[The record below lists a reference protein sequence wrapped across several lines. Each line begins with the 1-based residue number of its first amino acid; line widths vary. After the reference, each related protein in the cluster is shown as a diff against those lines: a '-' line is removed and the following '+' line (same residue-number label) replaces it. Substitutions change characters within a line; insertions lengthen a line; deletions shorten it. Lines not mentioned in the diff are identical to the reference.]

1 MDHVEKTHG
10 SLPPREAK
18 PQTSGPQAPIGRDPW
33 IAEAI
38 VTAWQKVF
46 PPQPLERVM
55 PATLMARASLAILI
69 PLILV
74 QVISTYVFF
83 DNHLSAVT
91 ERIEEDLAGDLA
103 GVSMAFADLRDPA
116 DRDRVINNAR
126 KAMGFEISFLPGAVL
141 KDERAVHNEK
151 DANKLDL
158 IGASLKRAVWQV
170 VGRSFLIDRLKYR
183 NASPGLVLVQIQQDD
198 GLLDILVPRSRI
210 QAGGNSTLVFVMWL
224 TGSSVLLFGVAT
236 VYLRSQVASVRRLA
250 RAAEAFG
257 KGREVH
263 NFPEEGALEV
273 RQAARAFTIMR
284 ERIQRQ
290 IAQRTEML
298 AGVSHDLRTP
308 LTRMK
313 LQLAMMTGATAEDV
327 TAMRDDVTEM
337 ERMLESYLAFA
348 RGDGAETAVASA
360 PAELLADVV
369 ARFRREGADIALD
382 LGNLPARMPL
392 KPIALGRCL
401 GNLIANAVRYGRK
414 VRVSAAQ
421 VAGFMHIDVDDDGPG
436 IPADKREEVFRAFH
450 RLEPSRN
457 TRTGGIGLGLT
468 IARDLVHSMGGD
480 VTLATSP
487 LGGLRATLR
496 IPL

>member
-1 MDHVEKTHG
+1 MK
-10 SLPPREAK
+10 
-18 PQTSGPQAPIGRDPW
+18 
-33 IAEAI
+33 
-38 VTAWQKVF
+38 AWQRLF
-46 PPQPLERVM
+46 PPQPLERMM
-55 PATLMARASLAILI
+55 PATLMARVSLVILI

-74 QVISTYVFF
+74 QVISTYVFYY
-83 DNHLSAVT
+83 NHLFAVT

-103 GVSMAFADLRDPA
+103 AMSYAFTDLRDA
-116 DRDRVINNAR
+116 GQRERLVGNAKR
-126 KAMGFEISFLPGAVL
+126 AMGLDISFLPGATIT
-141 KDERAVHNEK
+141 DDRAVHTEH
-151 DANKLDL
+151 DADT
-158 IGASLKRAVWQV
+158 SLERAVWQV
-170 VGRSFLIDRLKYR
+170 VGRSFVIDRLKYR
-183 NASPGLVLVQIQQDD
+183 TDGLALVQIQQDD
-198 GLLDILVPRSRI
+198 GVLNALVPRSRFL
-210 QAGGNSTLVFVMWL
+210 AGGNSTLVFVMWL

-236 VYLRSQVASVRRLA
+236 VYLRSQVAAVRRLA
-250 RAAEAFG
+250 RAADSFG
-257 KGREVH
+257 KGREVP
-263 NFPEEGALEV
+263 NFPEGGALEV

-313 LQLAMMTGATAEDV
+313 LQLAMMTGAASEDV
-327 TAMRDDVTEM
+327 KAMRDDVTEM

-348 RGDGAETAVASA
+348 RGDGAETAVASK
-360 PAELLADVV
+360 PAELLADVTG
-369 ARFRREGADIALD
+369 RFRREGADITLE

-392 KPIALGRCL
+392 KPVAFGRCL

-414 VRVSAAQ
+414 VQVSAAH
-421 VAGFMHIDVDDDGPG
+421 AGGIIQIDVDDDGPG
-436 IPADKREEVFRAFH
+436 IPPDKREEAFRAFH

-468 IARDLVHSMGGD
+468 IARDLVHGMGGD
-480 VTLATSP
+480 IALGTSP

>member
-1 MDHVEKTHG
+1 MD
-10 SLPPREAK
+10 
-18 PQTSGPQAPIGRDPW
+18 QAPPKPIVIPAPLAEGGAPSSVPVGRDPW

-38 VTAWQKVF
+38 ARAWQRLF
-46 PPQPLERVM
+46 PPQPLERMM
-55 PATLMARASLAILI
+55 PATLMARVSLVILI

-74 QVISTYVFF
+74 QVISTYVFYY
-83 DNHLSAVT
+83 NHLFAVR
-91 ERIEEDLAGDLA
+91 ERIEQDLAGDLA
-103 GVSMAFADLRDPA
+103 AMSYAFTDLKDAGQRE
-116 DRDRVINNAR
+116 RLTGNAKR
-126 KAMGFEISFLPGAVL
+126 AMGLDISFLSDAAIT
-141 KDERAVHNEK
+141 DDRAVHTEH
-151 DANKLDL
+151 DAND
-158 IGASLKRAVWQV
+158 SLERAVWQV
-170 VGRSFLIDRLKYR
+170 VGRSFVIDRLKYR
-183 NASPGLVLVQIQQDD
+183 TDGLALVQIQQDD
-198 GLLDILVPRSRI
+198 GVLNVMVPRSRFL
-210 QAGGNSTLVFVMWL
+210 AGGNSTLVFVMWL

-257 KGREVH
+257 KGREVP
-263 NFPEEGALEV
+263 NFPAEGALEV

-313 LQLAMMTGATAEDV
+313 LQLAMMTGATPEDV

-348 RGDGAETAVASA
+348 RGDGAETAIASN

-369 ARFRREGADIALD
+369 GRFRREGADIGLE

-392 KPIALGRCL
+392 KPIAFGRCL
-401 GNLIANAVRYGRK
+401 SNLIANAVRYGRK
-414 VRVSAAQ
+414 VKVGAAR
-421 VAGFMHIDVDDDGPG
+421 AGGIIHIDVDDDGQG
-436 IPADKREEVFRAFH
+436 IPADKREEAFRAFH

-468 IARDLVHSMGGD
+468 IARDLVHGMGGD
-480 VTLATSP
+480 ITLGASP
-487 LGGLRATLR
+487 IGGLRATLR

>member
-1 MDHVEKTHG
+1 MMDNARN
-10 SLPPREAK
+10 SLDVPPAREPGCRAK
-18 PQTSGPQAPIGRDPW
+18 PVGRDPW

-38 VTAWQKVF
+38 VKAWRTLF
-46 PPQPLERVM
+46 PPQPLERMM

-83 DNHLSAVT
+83 DNHLSAVN
-91 ERIEEDLAGDLA
+91 ERIEDDLAGDLA
-103 GVSMAFADLRDPA
+103 GVSMAFADQRDTA
-116 DRDRVINNAR
+116 ARDRVIGNAR
-126 KAMGFEISFLPGAVL
+126 KTMGFDISFLPGATL
-141 KDERAVHNEK
+141 QDERAVRSEK
-151 DANKLDL
+151 
-158 IGASLKRAVWQV
+158 GADTSLKRAVWQV
-170 VGRSFLIDRLKYR
+170 VGRSFVIDTLKYR
-183 NASPGLVLVQIQQDD
+183 LDRLVLVQIQQDD
-198 GLLDILVPRSRI
+198 GLLNVLVPRQRI
-210 QAGGNSTLVFVMWL
+210 LAGGNSTLVFVMWL

-257 KGREVH
+257 KGREVP
-263 NFPEEGALEV
+263 NFPAEGALEV

-313 LQLAMMTGATAEDV
+313 LQLAMMAGASPDDV

-337 ERMLESYLAFA
+337 EKMLESYLAFA
-348 RGDGAETAVASA
+348 RGDGAETAVASS
-360 PAELLADVV
+360 PAELLADAVG
-369 ARFRREGADIALD
+369 RFRREGADITLD

-392 KPIALGRCL
+392 KPVAFGRCL
-401 GNLIANAVRYGRK
+401 GNLVANAVRYGRQ
-414 VRVSAAQ
+414 VRVSAGQA
-421 VAGFMHIDVDDDGPG
+421 AGFFQIDVDDDGPG
-436 IPADKREEVFRAFH
+436 IPPDKREEAFRAFH

-457 TRTGGIGLGLT
+457 PRTGGIGLGLT
-468 IARDLVHSMGGD
+468 IARDLVHGMGGD
-480 VTLATSP
+480 ITLAGSP

>member
-1 MDHVEKTHG
+1 MDHAEKTHG
-10 SLPPREAK
+10 PPPRE
-18 PQTSGPQAPIGRDPW
+18 TGPQVPAGRDDW

-38 VTAWQKVF
+38 VKAWQKLF

-83 DNHLSAVT
+83 DNHLSAVN
-91 ERIEEDLAGDLA
+91 ERIEDDLAGDLA

-116 DRDRVINNAR
+116 DRERVIGNAR
-126 KAMGFEISFLPGAVL
+126 KAMGFDVSFLPGAAL
-141 KDERAVHNEK
+141 KDERAVHGDK
-151 DANKLDL
+151 
-158 IGASLKRAVWQV
+158 GADTSLKRAVWQV
-170 VGRSFLIDRLKYR
+170 VGRSFVIDTLKFRLDR
-183 NASPGLVLVQIQQDD
+183 LVLVQIQQDD
-198 GLLDILVPRSRI
+198 GLLNIMVPRSRI

-257 KGREVH
+257 KGREVQ
-263 NFPEEGALEV
+263 NFPAEGALEV

-313 LQLAMMTGATAEDV
+313 LQLAMMTGASPEDV

-348 RGDGAETAVASA
+348 RGDGAETAVPSN
-360 PAELLADVV
+360 PAELLADVTG
-369 ARFRREGADIALD
+369 RFRREGADIALE
-382 LGNLPARMPL
+382 LGALPTRLPL
-392 KPIALGRCL
+392 KPVAFGRCL
-401 GNLIANAVRYGRK
+401 GNLVANAVRYGRK
-414 VRVSAAQ
+414 VRVSAIQA
-421 VAGFMHIDVDDDGPG
+421 AGFLHIDVDDDGPG
-436 IPADKREEVFRAFH
+436 IPPDKREEAFRAFH

-457 TRTGGIGLGLT
+457 PRTGGIGLGLT
-468 IARDLVHSMGGD
+468 IARDLVHGMGGD
-480 VTLATSP
+480 ITLASSP
-487 LGGLRATLR
+487 MGGLRATLR

>member
-1 MDHVEKTHG
+1 MD
-10 SLPPREAK
+10 
-18 PQTSGPQAPIGRDPW
+18 QAPPKPLAVPAPRAAGGAHSSTPVGRDPW
-33 IAEAI
+33 ITEAI
-38 VTAWQKVF
+38 VKGWQRLF
-46 PPQPLERVM
+46 PPQPLERMM
-55 PATLMARASLAILI
+55 PATLMARVSVTILI

-74 QVISTYVFF
+74 QIISTYVFY
-83 DNHLSAVT
+83 DNHLFAVT
-91 ERIEEDLAGDLA
+91 ARIEEDLAGDLA
-103 GVSMAFADLRDPA
+103 AVSYAYTDLKDAGQRE
-116 DRDRVINNAR
+116 RMVGNAKR
-126 KAMGFEISFLPGAVL
+126 AMGLDISFLPGGAITDDRTVHS
-141 KDERAVHNEK
+141 ER
-151 DANKLDL
+151 DADT
-158 IGASLKRAVWQV
+158 SLERAVWQV
-170 VGRSFLIDRLKYR
+170 VGRSFVIDRLKYR
-183 NASPGLVLVQIQQDD
+183 TEGLALVQIQQDD
-198 GLLDILVPRSRI
+198 GVLNVMVPRSRFL
-210 QAGGNSTLVFVMWL
+210 AGGNSTLVFVMWL

-257 KGREVH
+257 KGREVP
-263 NFPEEGALEV
+263 NFPAEGALEV

-348 RGDGAETAVASA
+348 RGDGAEAAVASN

-369 ARFRREGADIALD
+369 GRFRREGADITLE
-382 LGNLPARMPL
+382 LGNLPGRMPL
-392 KPIALGRCL
+392 KPVSFGRCL

-414 VRVSAAQ
+414 VKVGAAH
-421 VAGFMHIDVDDDGPG
+421 AGGIIHINVDDDGPG
-436 IPADKREEVFRAFH
+436 IPADKREEAFRAFH

-468 IARDLVHSMGGD
+468 IARDLVHGMGGD
-480 VTLATSP
+480 ISLGASP

>member
-1 MDHVEKTHG
+1 MP
-10 SLPPREAK
+10 LPREA
-18 PQTSGPQAPIGRDPW
+18 GPQMTPRLQMPVGRDPW

-38 VTAWQKVF
+38 VKVWQKLF

-55 PATLMARASLAILI
+55 PATLMARASLTILI
-69 PLILV
+69 PLVLV
-74 QVISTYVFF
+74 QVISAYVFY

-91 ERIEEDLAGDLA
+91 ERIEDDLAGDLA
-103 GVSMAFADLRDPA
+103 LVSASFTDLQDPLQ
-116 DRDRVINNAR
+116 RERMILNAR
-126 KAMGFEISFLPGAVL
+126 KAMGFDISFLPGATL
-141 KDERAVHNEK
+141 KDERAVHSEK
-151 DANKLDL
+151 QADD
-158 IGASLKRAVWQV
+158 SLKRAVWQV
-170 VGRSFLIDRLKYR
+170 VGRGFVIDRMKYR
-183 NASPGLVLVQIQQDD
+183 LERLVLVQIQQDD
-198 GLLDILVPRSRI
+198 GVLNIMVPRQRI
-210 QAGGNSTLVFVMWL
+210 LAGGNSTLVFVMWL

-257 KGREVH
+257 KGREVQ

-313 LQLAMMTGATAEDV
+313 LQLAMMTGANSDDV

-337 ERMLESYLAFA
+337 EKMLESYLAFA
-348 RGDGAETAVASA
+348 RGDGAEAAVGAN

-369 ARFRREGADIALD
+369 GRFRREGAEVALH
-382 LGNLPARMPL
+382 LGNLPARMAL

-414 VRVSAAQ
+414 VQVSAAH
-421 VAGFMHIDVDDDGPG
+421 VAGFIHIDVDDDGPG
-436 IPADKREEVFRAFH
+436 IPADKREEAFRAFH

-480 VTLATSP
+480 IALATSP
-487 LGGLRATLR
+487 MGGLRATLR

>member
-1 MDHVEKTHG
+1 MDQAQKSLGTAREPG
-10 SLPPREAK
+10 SHA
-18 PQTSGPQAPIGRDPW
+18 QPIGRDPW

-38 VTAWQKVF
+38 VKAWQKLF

-103 GVSMAFADLRDPA
+103 EVSMAIADLQDPA
-116 DRDRVINNAR
+116 QRERLIGTAR
-126 KAMGFEISFLPGAVL
+126 KAMGLDISFLPGATL
-141 KDERAVHNEK
+141 KDERAVHSEK
-151 DANKLDL
+151 DADT
-158 IGASLKRAVWQV
+158 SLKRAVWQA
-170 VGRSFLIDRLKYR
+170 VGRSFVIDRLKYR
-183 NASPGLVLVQIQQDD
+183 ADRLVVVQIQQDD
-198 GLLDILVPRSRI
+198 GLLNVMVPRQRI
-210 QAGGNSTLVFVMWL
+210 LAGGNSTLVFVMWL

-257 KGREVH
+257 KGREVP
-263 NFPEEGALEV
+263 NFPAEGALEV

-313 LQLAMMTGATAEDV
+313 LQLAMMTGATPEDV
-327 TAMRDDVTEM
+327 AAMRDDVTEM

-348 RGDGAETAVASA
+348 RGDGAETAVASN
-360 PAELLADVV
+360 PAELLADV
-369 ARFRREGADIALD
+369 AGRFRREGAEIALE
-382 LGNLPARMPL
+382 LGNLPMRMPL
-392 KPIALGRCL
+392 KPVAFGRCL
-401 GNLIANAVRYGRK
+401 GNLATNAVRYGRK
-414 VRVSAAQ
+414 VRIG
-421 VAGFMHIDVDDDGPG
+421 VAHVTGFLHIDVDDDGPG
-436 IPADKREEVFRAFH
+436 IPPDKREEVFRAFH

-468 IARDLVHSMGGD
+468 IARDLAHGMGGD
-480 VTLATSP
+480 ITLATSP
-487 LGGLRATLR
+487 MGGLRATLR

>member
-1 MDHVEKTHG
+1 MDRAEKTQLP
-10 SLPPREAK
+10 LPPRDAG
-18 PQTSGPQAPIGRDPW
+18 PQVPGLQAPIGRDPW

-38 VTAWQKVF
+38 AKAWQKLF
-46 PPQPLERVM
+46 PPQPLERMM
-55 PATLMARASLAILI
+55 PATLMARVSLTILI

-74 QVISTYVFF
+74 QVISTYVFY
-83 DNHLSAVT
+83 DNHLFAVT

-103 GVSMAFADLRDPA
+103 ATSMAFADIQDPA
-116 DRDRVINNAR
+116 QRERTIANAR
-126 KAMGFEISFLPGAVL
+126 KAMGIDVSFLPGATIS
-141 KDERAVHNEK
+141 DERAVHSEK
-151 DANKLDL
+151 DADT
-158 IGASLKRAVWQV
+158 SLKRAVWQV
-170 VGRSFLIDRLKYR
+170 VGRSFVIDRLKYR
-183 NASPGLVLVQIQQDD
+183 TDRLVLVQIQQDD
-198 GLLDILVPRSRI
+198 GVLNIMVPRSRI
-210 QAGGNSTLVFVMWL
+210 LAGGNSTLVFVMWL

-236 VYLRSQVASVRRLA
+236 VYLRSQVAAVRRLA
-250 RAAEAFG
+250 RAADAFG
-257 KGREVH
+257 KGREVP
-263 NFPEEGALEV
+263 NFPAEGALEV
-273 RQAARAFTIMR
+273 RQAGRAFTIMR

-313 LQLAMMTGATAEDV
+313 LQLAMMTGASAEDV
-327 TAMRDDVTEM
+327 AAMRDDVTEM

-348 RGDGAETAVASA
+348 RGDGAEIAVASV

-369 ARFRREGADIALD
+369 AKFRREGADIALD

-414 VRVSAAQ
+414 VKVSAAH
-421 VAGFMHIDVDDDGPG
+421 VAGFIHIDVDDDGPG
-436 IPADKREEVFRAFH
+436 IPPDKREEAFRAFH

-468 IARDLVHSMGGD
+468 IARDLVHGMGGD
-480 VTLATSP
+480 ITLGASP
-487 LGGLRATLR
+487 MGGLRATLR